1 MRHFFKVYFTTIML
15 FICIGAVS
23 AFGYVIFNRDAIVF
37 PSFKEIV
44 DTVKMDE
51 DKDLTPLER
60 AIKNSPRINILLV
73 GKEHVRTD
81 TIMLVSYD
89 KEEKKA
95 NVLSIPRDT
104 YYEREDYD
112 NRQQKKINAVYQT
125 EGIEGLIDAVEHVT
139 MMPIHKYVT
148 VDYEAVVSI
157 VDLLG
162 GIEVNVPMNMRYSD
176 PFDTPPLEINIKSG
190 VQTLNGETAL
200 KFLRFRQ
207 NSDGTGY
214 PEGDIGRIKTQQE
227 FIRVAVKQA
236 LGLKLPAVINEA
248 FKYID
253 TDFTLT
259 EMLGLATGLVGFSM
273 DNLQTDIIDHYTKK
287 MDNLDYVVPNESGI
301 KDYVYK
307 LYNVEQEGLLNDGLI
322 QINDDI
328 TENNNT
334 ENNTTD
340 DVKKDE

>member
-1 MRHFFKVYFTTIML
+1 
-15 FICIGAVS
+15 
-23 AFGYVIFNRDAIVF
+23 
-37 PSFKEIV
+37 
-44 DTVKMDE
+44 
-51 DKDLTPLER
+51 
-60 AIKNSPRINILLV
+60 LLV

-104 YYEREDYD
+104 YYERENYD
-112 NRQQKKINAVYQT
+112 NRQQRKINAVYQT

-148 VDYEAVVSI
+148 VDYDAVVSI
-157 VDLLG
+157 VDLLD

-176 PFDTPPLEINIKSG
+176 PFDSPPLQIDIKAG
-190 VQTLNGETAL
+190 VQTLDGETAL

-214 PEGDIGRIKTQQE
+214 PEGDIGRIKTQQD
-227 FIRVAVKQA
+227 FIRVAVKKA
-236 LGLKLPAVINEA
+236 IGLKLPAVINEA
-248 FKYID
+248 FKHID
-253 TDFTLT
+253 TNFTLT

-287 MDNLDYVVPNESGI
+287 MDNLDYVVPNEAGI
-301 KDYVYK
+301 KEYVYK
-307 LYNVEQEGLLNDGLI
+307 LYNVEPEDTLNNGLI
-322 QINDDI
+322 QIEDDT
-328 TENNNT
+328 TEKNNNT
-334 ENNTTD
+334 ED
-340 DVKKDE
+340 DTKDE

>member
-1 MRHFFKVYFTTIML
+1 MKHFLKIYFTTILL
-15 FICIGAVS
+15 FICIGTVS
-23 AFGYVIFNRDAIVF
+23 AFGYIVFNRDAVVF
-37 PSFKEIV
+37 PSLKEIV
-44 DTVKMDE
+44 DTVKIDE
-51 DKDLTPLER
+51 DKNLTPLER
-60 AIKNSPRINILLV
+60 AIKNSSRINILLV

-104 YYEREDYD
+104 YYERENYD
-112 NRQQKKINAVYQT
+112 NRQQRKINAVYQT

-148 VDYEAVVSI
+148 VDYDAVVSI
-157 VDLLG
+157 VDLLD

-176 PFDTPPLEINIKSG
+176 PFDSPPLQIDIKAG
-190 VQTLNGETAL
+190 VQTLDGETAL

-214 PEGDIGRIKTQQE
+214 PEGDIGRIKTQQD
-227 FIRVAVKQA
+227 FIRVAVKKA

-248 FKYID
+248 FKHID
-253 TDFTLT
+253 TNFTLT

-287 MDNLDYVVPNESGI
+287 MDNLDYVVPNEAGI
-301 KDYVYK
+301 KEYVYK
-307 LYNVEQEGLLNDGLI
+307 LYNVEPEDTLNNGLI
-322 QINDDI
+322 QIEDDT
-328 TENNNT
+328 TEKNNNT
-334 ENNTTD
+334 ED
-340 DVKKDE
+340 DTKDE